1 MLLATEVFPAQTF
14 FYKAVH
20 SSPTLPREVSLEGS
34 EAEHPHVQEQKLSV
48 PEKPVLREGGSVC
61 VCVYHHLLVRSGT
74 VSAWKRWLCLEAV
87 FHSILMYSCKH
98 LSDLPSQFQIQDS

>member
-61 VCVYHHLLVRSGT
+61 VCLSP
-74 VSAWKRWLCLEAV
+74 SAGQKWHCLSLETLAV
-87 FHSILMYSCKH
+87 L
-98 LSDLPSQFQIQDS
+98 